1 MEVLLLLVFVSL
13 TLAVGAV
20 LCFGYSVKQ
29 GDAEQ
34 AERLSLMPLEPNR
47 TAEGRSSSGPLVRGL
62 EPNRTAEGRSS
73 SGPLARG
80 LEPNRTAEG
89 RSSSGPLA
97 RGLESEK
104 SSLAPARPA
113 QEKPG

>member
-20 LCFGYSVKQ
+20 LCFGSSVKQ
-29 GDAEQ
+29 GDAAQ

-47 TAEGRSSSGPLVRGL
+47 SAEGRSSSGPLVRGL
-62 EPNRTAEGRSS
+62 EPNRSAEGRSS
-73 SGPLARG
+73 SGPLV
-80 LEPNRTAEG
+80 
-89 RSSSGPLA
+89 